1 MKHLVLA
8 LIVVTLAGCARPGR
22 EPAAQPVRLDPAA
35 AATVT
40 AAIEQERA
48 ETLEWLRASPRSYLA
63 AVDRVDFGGKGSL
76 TVGSDPAADLTLDD
90 RKIRP
95 RHLRVT
101 VEGDLFRVEALDDGA
116 RFRLGD
122 DEVREGVTGPAYIQA
137 GRFHLRL
144 SHQRFPAL
152 IVFDP
157 HSPRFAEFK
166 GLRWFPVDL
175 AWRYELPLERDPAA
189 AKTVILSTRGHRRTA
204 ERAGWFRF
212 SVGGDECRLE
222 ATRLLEPGSG
232 NESLGVYFRDATSGR
247 ETYALGRYVDALPLA
262 NGNYLLDFN
271 QAYNPACAVSEFYN
285 CPVPPKAN
293 TLEVPVCAGEMDAH
307 YH

>member
-1 MKHLVLA
+1 MKNLMLA
-8 LIVVTLAGCARPGR
+8 LIAFSLAGCARQGQ
-22 EPAAQPVRLDPAA
+22 EPTARPVRIDPEA

-40 AAIEQERA
+40 AAIERERA
-48 ETLEWLRASPRSYLA
+48 ETLDWLRTSPRSYLA
-63 AVDRVDFGGKGSL
+63 AVDRVDFGGKESL
-76 TVGSDPAADLTLDD
+76 IVGSDPAADLTLEDEA
-90 RKIRP
+90 IRP
-95 RHLRVT
+95 RHLRIT

-116 RFRLGD
+116 LFRLGD
-122 DEVREGVTGPAYIQA
+122 KEMREGVTGPSYIQA

-144 SHQRFPAL
+144 SHQNFPAL

-157 HSPRFAEFK
+157 ESPRFAGHKEP
-166 GLRWFPVDL
+166 RWFPVDL

-189 AKTVILSTRGHRRTA
+189 EKTVILSTRGHRRTA
-204 ERAGWFRF
+204 ERAGWFHF
-212 SVGGDECRLE
+212 SAGGKECRLE

-232 NESLGVYFRDATSGR
+232 QGIGVYFRDATSGR
-247 ETYALGRYVDALPLA
+247 ETYALGRYVDAVPLE

-271 QAYNPACAVSEFYN
+271 QAYNPACAFSEFYN

-293 TLEVPVCAGEMDAH
+293 TLTVPVRAGEMDSH

>member
-1 MKHLVLA
+1 MKTLVLA
-8 LIVVTLAGCARPGR
+8 LIVVTLAGCARSGR

-35 AATVT
+35 AQSVIAE
-40 AAIEQERA
+40 IERERA

-63 AVDRVDFGGKGSL
+63 AVDRVDFGGKESL
-76 TVGSDPAADLTLDD
+76 TVGSDPAADLTLGDPG
-90 RKIRP
+90 IRP

-116 RFRLGD
+116 LFRLGD
-122 DEVREGVTGPAYIQA
+122 KEMRETVTGPAYIEA

-157 HSPRFAEFK
+157 ESPRFAGYK
-166 GLRWFPVDL
+166 GLAWFPVDL
-175 AWRYELPLERDPAA
+175 AWRYELPLERDSAA
-189 AKTVILSTRGHRRTA
+189 EETVILSTRGNRRTA

-212 SVGGDECRLE
+212 SAGGKECLLE

-232 NESLGVYFRDATSGR
+232 QGLGVYFRDATTGR
-247 ETYALGRYVDALPLA
+247 ETYALGRYVDAVPLE
-262 NGNYLLDFN
+262 NGHSLLDFN

-293 TLEVPVCAGEMDAH
+293 TLSVPVRAGEMDAH

>member
-1 MKHLVLA
+1 MKKILPVLA
-8 LIVVTLAGCARPGR
+8 VLALAGCARSGR
-22 EPAAQPVRLDPAA
+22 EPAAQPVPLDPAA
-35 AATVT
+35 AQSVIGE
-40 AAIEQERA
+40 IERERA

-76 TVGSDPAADLTLDD
+76 TVGSDPAADLTLKDAA
-90 RKIRP
+90 IRP
-95 RHLRVT
+95 RHLRIT
-101 VEGDLFRVEALDDGA
+101 VEGDLFRVEALDGGA
-116 RFRLGD
+116 RFRLGNE
-122 DEVREGVTGPAYIQA
+122 EVREAVTGPAYIEA

-157 HSPRFAEFK
+157 ESPRFAGYK

-189 AKTVILSTRGHRRTA
+189 EKTVILSTRGHRRTA

-212 SVGGDECRLE
+212 SVGEKECRLE

-232 NESLGVYFRDATSGR
+232 GESLGVYFRDATSGR
-247 ETYALGRYVDALPLA
+247 ETYALGRYVDAVPLE

-293 TLEVPVCAGEMDAH
+293 TLTVPVRAGEMDAH

>member
-1 MKHLVLA
+1 MKHLVLVLA
-8 LIVVTLAGCARPGR
+8 VLALAGCARSGR
-22 EPAAQPVRLDPAA
+22 EPAAQPVRLDAPSAQS
-35 AATVT
+35 VIGE
-40 AAIEQERA
+40 IERERA

-76 TVGSDPAADLTLDD
+76 TVGSDPATDLTLDD
-90 RKIRP
+90 PEIRP
-95 RHLRVT
+95 HHLRVT

-116 RFRLGD
+116 VFRLGE
-122 DEVREGVTGPAYIQA
+122 DEVREGVTGPAYIQV
-137 GRFHLRL
+137 GHFHLRL

-157 HSPRFAEFK
+157 ESPRFAGYK
-166 GLRWFPVDL
+166 GFRWFPVDL

-189 AKTVILSTRGHRRTA
+189 EKTVILSTRGHRRTA

-212 SVGGDECRLE
+212 SVGGEECRLE

-232 NESLGVYFRDATSGR
+232 QSLGVYFRDATSGR
-247 ETYALGRYVDALPLA
+247 ETYALGRYVDAVPLE

-293 TLEVPVCAGEMDAH
+293 TLAVPVRAGEMDAH